1 MSGGMAM
8 FRSQLRSA
16 VREAQGRP
24 AAQPRP
30 PAAAPVAAP
39 PAAKRTTIRL
49 WLPLTPFW
57 ILLSPFAL
65 LLAPI
70 LALVPQTRGVP
81 PFRTVFALGGALLA
95 LSGTVVDVTS
105 RDALIRIRI
114 F

>member
-1 MSGGMAM
+1 
-8 FRSQLRSA
+8 
-16 VREAQGRP
+16 
-24 AAQPRP
+24 
-30 PAAAPVAAP
+30 
-39 PAAKRTTIRL
+39 
-49 WLPLTPFW
+49 
-57 ILLSPFAL
+57 LSPFAL